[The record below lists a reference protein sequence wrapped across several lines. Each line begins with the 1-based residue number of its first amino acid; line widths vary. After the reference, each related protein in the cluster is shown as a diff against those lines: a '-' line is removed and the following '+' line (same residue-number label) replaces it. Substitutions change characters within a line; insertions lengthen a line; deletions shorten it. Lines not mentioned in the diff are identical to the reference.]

1 LPDRSVLKSSKKEP
15 MLYGHKY
22 SWLVRLIK
30 FGSSWAA
37 PVDIE
42 RIDTQATDTKVAAVQ
57 IQELDGHDPEEK

>member
-1 LPDRSVLKSSKKEP
+1 